1 MDGVESIADSSSD
14 FELGNDDVCDTDSK
28 WSDSELMSLGVKMK
42 ASIRGKLLPD
52 SDSDSAAE
60 DHLPLSSLRKKRN
73 NQELH
78 PAEKIQPP
86 NVRESTSSST
96 EINST
101 PETADNVTGMP
112 HAAVMVPTRVSDKP
126 LIVPIP
132 DSLSVT
138 PPSAHETKSTLRS
151 SSTVPIEPGPSSV
164 ASDISSEHVNQGAK
178 KTRRKRPCQASKWYR
193 QASTSKNNKPRM

>member
-14 FELGNDDVCDTDSK
+14 FEHGNDDVCDMDSE
-28 WSDSELMSLGVKMK
+28 WSDSELMSLGLKMK
-42 ASIRGKLLPD
+42 ASIRSKLLPD

-60 DHLPLSSLRKKRN
+60 DHLPLSTLRKKRN

-138 PPSAHETKSTLRS
+138 LPSAQETKSPLPS

-164 ASDISSEHVNQGAK
+164 ASDISSRHKDN
-178 KTRRKRPCQASKWYR
+178 
-193 QASTSKNNKPRM
+193 M

>member
-1 MDGVESIADSSSD
+1 MPQRTT
-14 FELGNDDVCDTDSK
+14 F
-28 WSDSELMSLGVKMK
+28 
-42 ASIRGKLLPD
+42 RFF
-52 SDSDSAAE
+52 
-60 DHLPLSSLRKKRN
+60 SLRKKRS

-101 PETADNVTGMP
+101 PETAANVTGMP

-126 LIVPIP
+126 LLVPIP

-138 PPSAHETKSTLRS
+138 PPSAQETKSPLPS

-164 ASDISSEHVNQGAK
+164 SSDISSEHVNQGAK
-178 KTRRKRPCQASKWYR
+178 KTRRKRPCQPSKWKQNEKKGLETLVMHTLVSKASKY
-193 QASTSKNNKPRM
+193 QQKQ